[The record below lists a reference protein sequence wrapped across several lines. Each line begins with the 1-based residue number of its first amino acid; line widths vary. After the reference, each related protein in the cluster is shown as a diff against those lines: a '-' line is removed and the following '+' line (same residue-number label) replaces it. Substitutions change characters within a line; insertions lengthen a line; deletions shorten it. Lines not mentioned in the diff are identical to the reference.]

1 MSLTAQQ
8 MGACILT
15 LELRGLG
22 RKGGIKFQD
31 FIHEHN
37 HYLTLY
43 DDLKR
48 ELINELQLSH
58 KIETHIKGTCISYIN
73 KLKYNSD
80 ASLK

>member
-1 MSLTAQQ
+1 MSTIITY
-8 MGACILT
+8 M
-15 LELRGLG
+15 
-22 RKGGIKFQD
+22 
-31 FIHEHN
+31 
-37 HYLTLY
+37 TLY

-73 KLKYNSD
+73 KVQYNYH